1 MSRGLKNVTSLEQ
14 LDLEGKVIF
23 IRVDFNV
30 PMEKEKITDDTRIVA
45 SMPTIEYAMKKGAT
59 VIVGSHLGR
68 PKKMPEDRKK
78 FSLEPVAD
86 YISEKYGYDVV
97 LVEDPDSSAPKA
109 LLGGLKKKQFI
120 MLENLRFAKDEEANG
135 HEMASTIASYIDIY
149 VNDAFGASHRAHC
162 SVDELPK
169 QMKLRAAGF
178 LMQKEITMLDKVVE
192 NPTSPHWVVMGGA
205 KVSDK
210 ITLIERLID
219 KVDGIIVGGAMA
231 YTFLEAMDV
240 PVGKSLVEKDK
251 VEFAGDLIERMEARK
266 KPLLLP
272 VDHRICQS
280 IEGTG
285 EVKVTGDAEI
295 ISGWMGVDI
304 GPKTERLFAEHLKKA
319 KTVFWNGPMGIFE
332 NEKFSKGTFS
342 IAKVLSEVE
351 GDTIVGGGD
360 SASAIKASGYGDKVT
375 HISTGGGASLEYLQ
389 GDNLPGLES
398 LRRTKREEPIA

>member
-1 MSRGLKNVTSLEQ
+1 VSRGLRNVTSIEQ
-14 LDLEGKVIF
+14 LELQGKTVF

-30 PMEKEKITDDTRIVA
+30 PMEKGKITDDTRIVA
-45 SMPTIEYAMKKGAT
+45 SMPTIEYALKKGAT
-59 VIVGSHLGR
+59 VIVASHLGR

-86 YISEKYGYDVV
+86 YISEKFGYDVV
-97 LVEDPDSSAPKA
+97 LVEDPDSAAPKA

-120 MLENLRFAKDEEANG
+120 MLENLRFAKDEEGNG
-135 HEMASTIASYIDIY
+135 HEMASTIANYIDIY

-169 QMKLRAAGF
+169 QMQKRAAGF
-178 LMQKEITMLDKVVE
+178 LMQKEITMLDKVVDS
-192 NPTSPHWVVMGGA
+192 PTSPYWVVMGGA

-210 ITLIERLID
+210 IGMIERLID
-219 KVDGIIVGGAMA
+219 KVDGLIIGGAMA
-231 YTFLEAMDV
+231 YTFLEAMDI

-251 VEFAGDLIERMEARK
+251 VEFARGLIERMKARK

-272 VDHRICQS
+272 VDHRIAQD
-280 IEGTG
+280 IEGKG
-285 EVKVTGDAEI
+285 EVKVTEDSEI

-304 GPKTERLFAEHLKKA
+304 GPKSERLFTENLKKA

-332 NEKFSKGTFS
+332 VEKFSQGTFA
-342 IAKVLSEVE
+342 IAKALTEVK

-360 SASAIKASGYGDKVT
+360 SASAIKASGYADKVT

-389 GDNLPGLES
+389 GDTLPGLES